1 MLPILII
8 SWITFSFSNI
18 CIHANNLN
26 PHSDLNQKHYTK
38 EKDSN
43 IKVIYEATRSVCYN
57 KGQAIEC
64 SPPFTNI
71 AESVDIKAT
80 STCGQFDQSE
90 EICRYVMGHEKC
102 ETCGKGEKFGT
113 HLLTDRHQMNN
124 ETCWISGSVLPG
136 DTVNLTLSLGK
147 RFEVYYISLQPC
159 GQLPDSIALYKSSD
173 FGVTWKPWQYF
184 STDCYRAFHLPTS
197 NEHNAQISL
206 ANIQE
211 VLCVALKSQD
221 VHDNSGRSSNVIA
234 FSTTIGRPS
243 MQPWSSALIDWMTMT
258 DLRIS
263 LMRFPEYR
271 DEVQYDSN
279 GLFLNPSLLKQ
290 TNVFRVSGNP
300 GIGGY
305 GTNPVLSEAGT
316 LDMSQHLYQSDMHY
330 SKTPKSKTPV
340 HFSFSDLSIG
350 GRCKCNGHANRC
362 VRDRIVGTAITTDN
376 NGQTKSQWGPLRCDC
391 QHNTEGTDCERC
403 SPGYLDRPWARGT
416 SESANECKRCDCNL
430 HSNSCVFSN
439 QLYLMSMKVSG
450 GVCQDCQHNTVGRRC
465 HNCVTGYYRDWTKP
479 VSHDQVCLECRCHP
493 IGSIANQHC
502 DRKTGQCPCKP
513 GVVGQACNRCQ
524 EGYKQTRLPDSPCIK
539 AMEHYA
545 HRRKDNDQTSHST
558 KSQLSKPETDINC
571 PPCERSK
578 KRIRFKKFCRCEAV
592 FRGIVKSR
600 TVHGDLMRLEVD
612 IQNTWRITGAAEH
625 LLPKTASPN
634 LPAYRVWLRIKNNSA
649 DKRHSRCL
657 CPNLQV
663 GQSYLFITRSHQVPY
678 GDRMELLLD
687 THSVV
692 LKWRESWRR
701 RLSKFVRRA
710 ARESCDSEKNSV
722 VDDDNIDD
730 NNNDKLKRT
739 RQVQRLRLGSDYYS
753 SNNQG
758 NQHNRIQSHTSPSTL
773 SSNYQLNRLRSPTKL
788 PSNKLK
794 KQISQSSIISDPH
807 SSKEDSLSYPRD
819 KDKFQYITN
828 KNMYSSFYSNQ

>member
-8 SWITFSFSNI
+8 SWIIFYFSNI
-18 CIHANNLN
+18 CINANNLN
-26 PHSDLNQKHYTK
+26 PHSDLNQKHYTD

-43 IKVIYEATRSVCYN
+43 IKVIYEATRSVCYT

-124 ETCWISGSVLPG
+124 ETCWVSGSVLPG

-211 VLCVALKSQD
+211 VLCVALKSPD
-221 VHDNSGRSSNVIA
+221 VHGNSGQSSNVIA

-279 GLFLNPSLLKQ
+279 GLFLNP
-290 TNVFRVSGNP
+290 R
-300 GIGGY
+300 
-305 GTNPVLSEAGT
+305 T

-362 VRDRIVGTAITTDN
+362 IRDRIVGTGITTDN

-391 QHNTEGTDCERC
+391 QHNTEGADCERC

-416 SESANECKRCDCNL
+416 SESANDCKPCQCGN
-430 HSNSCVFSN
+430 HTNQCIFSV
-439 QLYLMSMKVSG
+439 KAFKRSG
-450 GVCQDCQHNTVGRRC
+450 GITGGICLACQHHTEGS
-465 HNCVTGYYRDWTKP
+465 NCDQCIIGYYRDPNLTMGNE
-479 VSHDQVCLECRCHP
+479 HACRECRCHP

-524 EGYKQTRLPDSPCIK
+524 EGYKQTRLPDAPCIK
-539 AMEHYA
+539 
-545 HRRKDNDQTSHST
+545 
-558 KSQLSKPETDINC
+558 DIDC

-578 KRIRFKKFCRCEAV
+578 KRIRFKKFCRNEAV

-600 TVHGDLMRLEVD
+600 TIHGDLMRLEVG

-722 VDDDNIDD
+722 VVDDDNTDD
-730 NNNDKLKRT
+730 SNYDKLKRT
-739 RQVQRLRLGSDYYS
+739 RRVQRLRPGPDYYS
-753 SNNQG
+753 SNTQV
-758 NQHNRIQSHTSPSTL
+758 NQHNRIQSPTSPSTL
-773 SSNYQLNRLRSPTKL
+773 SSNYHLNRLRS
-788 PSNKLK
+788 SNKLK

-807 SSKEDSLSYPRD
+807 SSKEISLNYPHD
-819 KDKFQYITN
+819 KDKFQYTTN
-828 KNMYSSFYSNQ
+828 KNVYSSFYSNQ

>member
-1 MLPILII
+1 
-8 SWITFSFSNI
+8 
-18 CIHANNLN
+18 
-26 PHSDLNQKHYTK
+26 
-38 EKDSN
+38 
-43 IKVIYEATRSVCYN
+43 
-57 KGQAIEC
+57 
-64 SPPFTNI
+64 
-71 AESVDIKAT
+71 
-80 STCGQFDQSE
+80 
-90 EICRYVMGHEKC
+90 
-102 ETCGKGEKFGT
+102 
-113 HLLTDRHQMNN
+113 
-124 ETCWISGSVLPG
+124 
-136 DTVNLTLSLGK
+136 
-147 RFEVYYISLQPC
+147 
-159 GQLPDSIALYKSSD
+159 
-173 FGVTWKPWQYF
+173 
-184 STDCYRAFHLPTS
+184 
-197 NEHNAQISL
+197 
-206 ANIQE
+206 
-211 VLCVALKSQD
+211 
-221 VHDNSGRSSNVIA
+221 
-234 FSTTIGRPS
+234 

-279 GLFLNPSLLKQ
+279 GLFLNPSLLKP
-290 TNVFRVSGNP
+290 TNIFRVSGSP
-300 GIGGY
+300 GIGGF

-362 VRDRIVGTAITTDN
+362 VRDRTVGTAVTTDN
-376 NGQTKSQWGPLRCDC
+376 NGQLKSQWGPLRCDC

-493 IGSIANQHC
+493 IGSITNQHC

-524 EGYKQTRLPDSPCIK
+524 EGYKQTRLPDAPCIK

-545 HRRKDNDQTSHST
+545 HRRKENDQTSHST
-558 KSQLSKPETDINC
+558 KSQLSRPETNINC

-600 TVHGDLMRLEVD
+600 TIHGDLMRLEVG

-625 LLPKTASPN
+625 LLPKTASSN
-634 LPAYRVWLRIKNNSA
+634 LPAYRVWLRIKKNPA
-649 DKRHSRCL
+649 DKLHSQCL

-678 GDRMELLLD
+678 DDRMELLLD

-722 VDDDNIDD
+722 VVDDDNIDD
-730 NNNDKLKRT
+730 SNNDKLQRT

-753 SNNQG
+753 SNNQV
-758 NQHNRIQSHTSPSTL
+758 NQHNRIQSLTSPSTL
-773 SSNYQLNRLRSPTKL
+773 SSNYQLNRLRSSTKL
-788 PSNKLK
+788 SSKKLK

-807 SSKEDSLSYPRD
+807 SSKEVSLNYPHD

>member
-8 SWITFSFSNI
+8 SWIIFYFSNI
-18 CIHANNLN
+18 CINANNLN
-26 PHSDLNQKHYTK
+26 PHSDLNQKHYTD

-43 IKVIYEATRSVCYN
+43 IKVIYEATRSVCYT

-124 ETCWISGSVLPG
+124 ETCWVSGSVLPG

-211 VLCVALKSQD
+211 VLCVALKSPD
-221 VHDNSGRSSNVIA
+221 VHGNSGQSSNVIA

-279 GLFLNPSLLKQ
+279 GLFLNPSFPKP
-290 TNVFRVSGNP
+290 TNVFRVSGSP
-300 GIGGY
+300 SIGGF

-330 SKTPKSKTPV
+330 SKTPNSKTPV

-362 VRDRIVGTAITTDN
+362 VRDRIVGTGITTDN
-376 NGQTKSQWGPLRCDC
+376 NGQMKSQWGPLRCDC
-391 QHNTEGTDCERC
+391 QHNTEGADCERC

-450 GVCQDCQHNTVGRRC
+450 GVCQDCQHNTVGRKC
-465 HNCVTGYYRDWTKP
+465 HNCATGYYRDWTKP

-524 EGYKQTRLPDSPCIK
+524 EGYKQTRLPDAPCIK

-545 HRRKDNDQTSHST
+545 HRRKENDQTSHST
-558 KSQLSKPETDINC
+558 KSQLSKPETNIDC

-578 KRIRFKKFCRCEAV
+578 KRIRFKKFCRNEAV

-600 TVHGDLMRLEVD
+600 TIHGDLMRLEVG
-612 IQNTWRITGAAEH
+612 IQNTWRITGTAEH

-710 ARESCDSEKNSV
+710 AREPCDSEKNSV
-722 VDDDNIDD
+722 VVDDDNTDD
-730 NNNDKLKRT
+730 SDYDKLKRT
-739 RQVQRLRLGSDYYS
+739 RRVQRLRPGPDYYS
-753 SNNQG
+753 SNTQV
-758 NQHNRIQSHTSPSTL
+758 NQHNRIQSPTSPSTL
-773 SSNYQLNRLRSPTKL
+773 SSNYHLNRLRS
-788 PSNKLK
+788 SNKLK

-807 SSKEDSLSYPRD
+807 SSKEISLNYPHD
-819 KDKFQYITN
+819 KDKFQYTTN
-828 KNMYSSFYSNQ
+828 KNVYSSFYSNQ

>member
-8 SWITFSFSNI
+8 SWIVFSFSHI
-18 CIHANNLN
+18 CIHSNNLN
-26 PHSDLNQKHYTK
+26 PHSDLNQKHYIE

-90 EICRYVMGHEKC
+90 EICKYVMGHEKC

-290 TNVFRVSGNP
+290 TNVFRVSGNT

-330 SKTPKSKTPV
+330 SKTPKIKTPV

-416 SESANECKRCDCNL
+416 SESANECK
-430 HSNSCVFSN
+430 
-439 QLYLMSMKVSG
+439 
-450 GVCQDCQHNTVGRRC
+450 
-465 HNCVTGYYRDWTKP
+465 P
-479 VSHDQVCLECRCHP
+479 
-493 IGSIANQHC
+493 
-502 DRKTGQCPCKP
+502 
-513 GVVGQACNRCQ
+513 
-524 EGYKQTRLPDSPCIK
+524 
-539 AMEHYA
+539 MEHYA

-600 TVHGDLMRLEVD
+600 TIHGDLMRLEVD

-730 NNNDKLKRT
+730 SNNDKLKRT

-753 SNNQG
+753 SNNQV

-807 SSKEDSLSYPRD
+807 SSKEVSLNYPHDD